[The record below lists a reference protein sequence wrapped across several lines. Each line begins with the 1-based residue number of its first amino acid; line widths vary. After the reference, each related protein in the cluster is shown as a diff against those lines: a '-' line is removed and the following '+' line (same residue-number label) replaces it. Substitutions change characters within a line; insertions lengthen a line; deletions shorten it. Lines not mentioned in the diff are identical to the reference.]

1 MAVAPAQAD
10 GVPRIGPGADQFL
23 NGEDEPSA
31 GTQRVR
37 GSRNNVLEQSEIDEE
52 IVLLRSAR
60 RGFPGLA
67 AASW

>member
-1 MAVAPAQAD
+1 MAVAPVQAD

-37 GSRNNVLEQSEIDEE
+37 GSRDNVLEQPEIDEGVCRHDHIE
-52 IVLLRSAR
+52 RPVESPR
-60 RGFPGLA
+60 
-67 AASW
+67 